1 MRRFRHRKQY
11 NTKYGDIDKTKNEN
25 SHEKQY
31 NTKYGDI
38 DKTKITQEKQY
49 NLDLNWTHYGQ
60 TKQLSIMLLYLYQ

>member
-1 MRRFRHRKQY
+1 MYGFRHRKRY
-11 NTKYGDIDKTKNEN
+11 TTKYGDIDKTKNEN